1 MIHTNTNSESQ
12 ATEIRGFACGGCGE
26 AVALYGRAERHDAI
40 VYGKPCRG
48 PLRPIA
54 PSDGIEAAERLLA
67 VEREREAQAAKF
79 AGWVA
84 PDGTDY
90 ARELRESLRTV
101 ATLEAARDFLAA

>member
-1 MIHTNTNSESQ
+1 M
-12 ATEIRGFACGGCGE
+12 RGYACGDCGE
-26 AVALYGRAERHDAI
+26 AVAVHGRTERHDAI

-54 PSDGIEAAERLLA
+54 PSDGIEAADRLLA
-67 VEREREAQAAKF
+67 VEREREQQAAKF

-90 ARELRESLRTV
+90 ARELRESRRTV
-101 ATLEAARDFLAA
+101 AALESARDFLAA